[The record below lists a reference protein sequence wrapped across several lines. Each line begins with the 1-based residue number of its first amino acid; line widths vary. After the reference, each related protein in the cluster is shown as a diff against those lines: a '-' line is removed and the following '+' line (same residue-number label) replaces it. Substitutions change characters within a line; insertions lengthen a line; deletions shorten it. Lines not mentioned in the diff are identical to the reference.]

1 MSAAPAP
8 RPASAPISGVSHV
21 QLVVTDLVT
30 SREWYEAVLGLRR
43 FAGGGPDD
51 DYVALFHKGADLAIV
66 LSRRAPD
73 ADALPRVPMDH
84 LAFAVADAATLQTW
98 AEELT
103 ARGIAHGGVVDEL
116 GKPSLQLLDPDGISI
131 ELVAPDGSW

>member
-1 MSAAPAP
+1 MP
-8 RPASAPISGVSHV
+8 APISGVSHV
-21 QLVVTDLVT
+21 QLVVTDLAA
-30 SREWYEAVLGLRR
+30 SRAWYDAVLGLRR

-66 LSRRAPD
+66 LSQRPPGAEVQ
-73 ADALPRVPMDH
+73 ARVPMDH
-84 LAFAVADAATLQTW
+84 LAFAMADGPTLQAW

-103 ARGIAHGGVVDEL
+103 ARGIEHAGVVDEG

-131 ELVAPDGSW
+131 ELVAPAGSW